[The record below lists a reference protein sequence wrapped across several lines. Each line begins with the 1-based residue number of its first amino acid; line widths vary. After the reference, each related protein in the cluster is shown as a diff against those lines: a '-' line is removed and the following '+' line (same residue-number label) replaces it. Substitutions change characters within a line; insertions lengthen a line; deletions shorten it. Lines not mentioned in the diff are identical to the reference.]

1 MSYCLPPLSFSSK
14 KDSSPSGHITL
25 VRWLSYL
32 QLTVFGNIS
41 LFFFFLLLLV
51 YININIEQIKEKN
64 QSYLCMYAD
73 ICNLGGI

>member
-1 MSYCLPPLSFSSK
+1 MSYCLPPLSFSFK

-32 QLTVFGNIS
+32 QLTVFGYVS
-41 LFFFFLLLLV
+41 LCFFLLLLV

-73 ICNLGGI
+73 ICDLGGI